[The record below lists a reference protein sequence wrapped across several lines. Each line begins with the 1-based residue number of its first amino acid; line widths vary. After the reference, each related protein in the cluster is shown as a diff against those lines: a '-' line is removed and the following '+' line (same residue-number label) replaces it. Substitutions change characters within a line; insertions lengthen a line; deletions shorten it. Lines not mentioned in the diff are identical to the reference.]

1 MNKISLIIKKE
12 LFRVFSDRKLIFS
25 LYILPVIIMFAIYG
39 LMGKMIGS
47 MQKDITEHT
56 SIVTIV
62 NAPDDFKKT
71 LEMAGYDKTAAITYI
86 DSKEYESEKASIE
99 DALKNKNADLCV
111 ILPDDFSDTVSSY
124 MNGGDK
130 LPSIEVRY
138 NDTENYSQQAYAV
151 FTGILSGTYKNQLLS
166 GRYGDVRMLE
176 AINVNTVIVTKDEQ
190 SNSQFMK
197 MLLPYMVVL
206 MLFAGV
212 MSVGVDAIAG
222 EKERGTLSSM
232 LISPV
237 KRSEIA
243 IGKIV
248 SMAILSSISAA
259 VTTVSMIGAFLI
271 MGNTG
276 GLSAMGM
283 AGGVS
288 FSPLQII
295 ELLLVMLSLVILYV
309 GIIALIAVY
318 SPNTKAASSVISPLY
333 PLIIIMGMMT
343 MFRTGKEAPFY
354 HYAVPVYGNALAIS
368 DLCSNEL
375 TAGNFLISFFCTLV
389 IGIVITFL
397 VTRAFNDEK
406 LMFNA

>member
-25 LYILPVIIMFAIYG
+25 LYILPVLIMFAIYG
-39 LMGKMIGS
+39 IMGKMIGS
-47 MQKDITEHT
+47 MEKDITEHT
-56 SIVTIV
+56 AIVTVVDATEELKSAIDFSGFSG
-62 NAPDDFKKT
+62 NAN
-71 LEMAGYDKTAAITYI
+71 INYI
-86 DSKEYESEKASIE
+86 DSAAYETDKDTIV
-99 DALKNKNADLCV
+99 DNIKHGKADLCV
-111 ILPDDFSDTVSSY
+111 IVPKNFDEQVEDYV
-124 MNGGDK
+124 NGGST
-130 LPSIEVRY
+130 LPNLEVSF
-138 NDTENYSQQAYAV
+138 NDSENYSSQAYSM
-151 FTGILSGTYKNQLLS
+151 FTNSVLGTYKNQLL
-166 GRYGDVRMLE
+166 GKRYGDVRMLE
-176 AINVNTVIVTKDEQ
+176 AMSVTTVILTKDEQ

-259 VTTVSMIGAFLI
+259 VTTVSMLGAFVL
-271 MGNTG
+271 MGSSG
-276 GLSAMGM
+276 GFAAMS
-283 AGGVS
+283 GGVS

-295 ELLLVMLSLVILYV
+295 ELLLIMLSLVILYV

-318 SPNTKAASSVISPLY
+318 SPNTKAASSIISPLY
-333 PLIIIMGMMT
+333 PLIIIMGMLT
-343 MFRTGKEAPFY
+343 MFRTGKETPTI

-368 DLCSNEL
+368 DICSNEL
-375 TAGNFLISFFCTLV
+375 SLLHFFISFACTLI
-389 IGIVITFL
+389 IGIVITVL
-397 VTRAFNDEK
+397 VTKAFNDEK

>member
-47 MQKDITEHT
+47 MQKDITEHP
-56 SIVTIV
+56 SKVTIV
-62 NAPDDFKKT
+62 DATEEFKSVIEYSGFSANAD
-71 LEMAGYDKTAAITYI
+71 INYI
-86 DSKEYESEKASIE
+86 DSAAYGTDK
-99 DALKNKNADLCV
+99 DAIVDNIKNGNADLCV
-111 ILPDDFSDTVSSY
+111 VVPDNFSDMVEDY
-124 MNGGDK
+124 VNGGST
-130 LPSIEVRY
+130 LPSIEVSY
-138 NDTENYSQQAYAV
+138 NDSENYSSQAYSVFINAV
-151 FTGILSGTYKNQLLS
+151 LGTYKNQLLS
-166 GRYGDVRMLE
+166 KRYGDVRMLD
-176 AINVNTVIVTKDEQ
+176 AMNVSTVILTKDEQ

-243 IGKIV
+243 IGKII

-259 VTTVSMIGAFLI
+259 VTTIAMIGAFLV
-271 MGNTG
+271 MGNSG
-276 GLSAMGM
+276 GFASM

-295 ELLLVMLSLVILYV
+295 ELLLIMLSLVLLYV

-318 SPNTKAASSVISPLY
+318 SPNTKAASSIISPLY

-343 MFRTGKEAPFY
+343 MFRSGKEAPFF

-368 DLCSNEL
+368 DICSNEL
-375 TAGNFLISFFCTLV
+375 TIVNFLISFGCTLIIGVV
-389 IGIVITFL
+389 IAVL

>member
-25 LYILPVIIMFAIYG
+25 LYILPVLIMFAIYG

-47 MQKDITEHT
+47 MQKDIDEHT
-56 SIVTIV
+56 AIVTVVDATEDLKSAIEFSGFSA
-62 NAPDDFKKT
+62 NAD
-71 LEMAGYDKTAAITYI
+71 INYI
-86 DSKEYESEKASIE
+86 DSSAYATAKEDIIDSIKKG
-99 DALKNKNADLCV
+99 DADLCV
-111 ILPDDFSDTVSSY
+111 VVPDNFNKTVEDY
-124 MNGGDK
+124 VNGGST
-130 LPSIEVRY
+130 LPTIEVSF
-138 NDTENYSQQAYAV
+138 NDSENYSSQAYSIFTNAV
-151 FTGILSGTYKNQLLS
+151 LGTYKNQLLS
-166 GRYGDVRMLE
+166 KRFGDVRLLDAMT
-176 AINVNTVIVTKDEQ
+176 VSTVILTKDEQ

-243 IGKIV
+243 IGKII

-259 VTTVSMIGAFLI
+259 VTTVSMIGAFLV
-271 MGNTG
+271 MGNSG
-276 GLSAMGM
+276 GFESM

-288 FSPLQII
+288 FSFAQII
-295 ELLLVMLSLVILYV
+295 ELLLTMLALVMLYV

-318 SPNTKAASSVISPLY
+318 SPNTKAASSIISPLY

-343 MFRTGKEAPFY
+343 MFRTGKETPFY

-368 DLCSNEL
+368 DICSNEL
-375 TAGNFLISFFCTLV
+375 SVGNFFISFCCTLAV
-389 IGIVITFL
+389 GIVITVL

>member
-47 MQKDITEHT
+47 MQKDITEHP
-56 SIVTIV
+56 SKVTIV
-62 NAPDDFKKT
+62 DATEEFKSVIEYSGFSANAD
-71 LEMAGYDKTAAITYI
+71 INYI
-86 DSKEYESEKASIE
+86 DSAAYGTDK
-99 DALKNKNADLCV
+99 DAIVDNIKNGNADLCV
-111 ILPDDFSDTVSSY
+111 KSTVKLY
-124 MNGGDK
+124 VGTHEDYVNGGST
-130 LPSIEVRY
+130 LPSIEVSY
-138 NDTENYSQQAYAV
+138 NDSENYSSQAYSVFINAV
-151 FTGILSGTYKNQLLS
+151 LGTYKNQLLS
-166 GRYGDVRMLE
+166 KRYGDVRMLD
-176 AINVNTVIVTKDEQ
+176 AMNVSTVILTKDEQ

-243 IGKIV
+243 IGKII

-259 VTTVSMIGAFLI
+259 VTTIAMIGAFLV
-271 MGNTG
+271 MGNSG
-276 GLSAMGM
+276 GFASM

-295 ELLLVMLSLVILYV
+295 ELLLIMLSLVILYV

-318 SPNTKAASSVISPLY
+318 SPNTKAASSIISPLY

-343 MFRTGKEAPFY
+343 MFRTGKEAPFF

-368 DLCSNEL
+368 DICSNEL
-375 TAGNFLISFFCTLV
+375 TIVNFLISFGCTLIIGVV
-389 IGIVITFL
+389 IAVL

>member
-25 LYILPVIIMFAIYG
+25 LYILPVLIMFAIYG

-47 MQKDITEHT
+47 MPKDIDEHT
-56 SIVTIV
+56 AIVTVVDATEDLKSAIEFSGFSA
-62 NAPDDFKKT
+62 NAD
-71 LEMAGYDKTAAITYI
+71 INYI
-86 DSKEYESEKASIE
+86 DSAAYATAKEDIIDSIKKG
-99 DALKNKNADLCV
+99 DADLCV
-111 ILPDDFSDTVSSY
+111 VVPDNFNKTVEDY
-124 MNGGDK
+124 VNGGST
-130 LPSIEVRY
+130 LPTIEVSF
-138 NDTENYSQQAYAV
+138 NDSENYSSQAYSIFTNAV
-151 FTGILSGTYKNQLLS
+151 LGTYKNQLLS
-166 GRYGDVRMLE
+166 KRFGDVRILDAMS
-176 AINVNTVIVTKDEQ
+176 VSTVILTKDEQ

-243 IGKIV
+243 IGKII

-259 VTTVSMIGAFLI
+259 VTTVSMIGAFLV
-271 MGNTG
+271 MGNSG
-276 GLSAMGM
+276 GFESM

-288 FSPLQII
+288 FSFAQII
-295 ELLLVMLSLVILYV
+295 ELLLTMLALVMLYV

-318 SPNTKAASSVISPLY
+318 SPNTKAASSIISPLY

-343 MFRTGKEAPFY
+343 MFRTGKETPFY

-368 DLCSNEL
+368 DICSNEL
-375 TAGNFLISFFCTLV
+375 SVGNFFISFCCTLAV
-389 IGIVITFL
+389 GIVITVL